1 MSFFQKLR
9 NAAQPA
15 DERLPR
21 AMLTPCVSA
30 IMADG
35 DMQPEEISQLSNLC
49 SFSPIFHHI
58 EPERLAEIV
67 RELIAEIMEEG
78 GDAKLRAAVLEL
90 PRSLRETAYC
100 FVARIVMADG
110 SIQEREKIA
119 LEKIAR
125 MLELEDSVT
134 ILIEDVVKMMQ
145 RQPINA

>member
-1 MSFFQKLR
+1 MSFFEKLR
-9 NAAQPA
+9 KAVRPS

-35 DMQPEEISQLSNLC
+35 DMQAEEISQLSNLC

-58 EPERLAEIV
+58 HPERLAEIV

-78 GDAKLRAAVLEL
+78 GDAKLQAAAADL
-90 PRSLRETAYC
+90 PPSLRETAYC

-110 SIQEREKIA
+110 MVGEREKMA
-119 LEKIAR
+119 LEKIAAV
-125 MLELEDSVT
+125 MKLEPNVT

-145 RQPINA
+145 RQAVEA